1 MYTERYMDTP
11 EQNPEG
17 FRRSDLKQLV
27 HELDGDLLMIHGN
40 IDDVVVMQH
49 NVDFQR
55 TCVDKGVQVD
65 FYMYPGHPHNVRGK
79 DRIHLMTKVFEYIKL
94 HL

>member
-1 MYTERYMDTP
+1 MRTSGSAT
-11 EQNPEG
+11 
-17 FRRSDLKQLV
+17 
-27 HELDGDLLMIHGN
+27 
-40 IDDVVVMQH
+40 
-49 NVDFQR
+49 FQR
-55 TCVDKGVQVD
+55 TCVDEGVQVD